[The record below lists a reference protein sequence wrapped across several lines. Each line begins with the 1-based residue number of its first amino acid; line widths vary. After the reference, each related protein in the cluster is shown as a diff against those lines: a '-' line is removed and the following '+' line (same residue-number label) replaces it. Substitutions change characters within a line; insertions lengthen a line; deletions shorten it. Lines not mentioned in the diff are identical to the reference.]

1 MADPSRIDIEFDLH
15 EEEEIIDVLETGEK
29 EFLGVVLTDQRLLFA
44 ANIEEEALKGEEN
57 RLAQKIVGSI
67 QNRFRNGIKL
77 ERIRKIEYKGN
88 RLKVRVK
95 IQKFLPTT
103 SFNIDIKD
111 GIEKQRLLEFMDKV
125 KNQAGI

>member
-1 MADPSRIDIEFDLH
+1 MADPSKIDIEFDLR

-29 EFLGVVLTDQRLLFA
+29 EFPGVVLTNQRLLFA

-77 ERIRKIEYKGN
+77 ARIRKIEYKGN

-95 IQKFLPTT
+95 IHKFLPTT
-103 SFNIDIKD
+103 SINIDIKD
-111 GIEKQRLLEFMDKV
+111 EIEKNRLLEFMDKV
-125 KNQAGI
+125 KKQAGI